1 MVNEYDV
8 IVIGGGAAGMFA
20 AVQAGYAG
28 AKVLLLEPN
37 DRLGKKLL
45 ITGKGR
51 CNLTNNCSW
60 QEVMKNVPRNSRF
73 LYSALSGF
81 TPEDAI
87 TFFES
92 HGCETK
98 TERGNRVFP
107 VSDKSASVLE
117 ALKTALGYA
126 GVEIVRARAK
136 ELLTVGAVI
145 GRPQNAEAPQAFPL
159 SGRCPSSQTG
169 ADEVVPRQAIATDE
183 ALRAASPTAS
193 VSGLAGD
200 ARCHLPL
207 QGKAK
212 DGECT
217 TSLPPGGKVPPQGA
231 DEGVTRQG
239 AVFDEALR
247 ATDSTSSV
255 TASPCHLPIQ
265 GKAEENAAAHITG
278 VRTDRGDF
286 YAPAVILA
294 TGGKSYPATGSTGD
308 GYRLARA
315 LGHSIVPPVGS
326 LVPLVEDGGFCAQMQ
341 GLALKNVNVRLFCHS
356 ERSEE
361 SASPVPQSLPPGG
374 KVPPQGA
381 DEGVTRQ
388 GAVFDEALRAADSTS
403 SVSGLA
409 GDARCHL
416 PLKGKAAG
424 KPVFEEFGELLFTHF
439 GLSGPVI
446 LSASA
451 HMEPGK
457 RYIIEIDLKPAL
469 DEEKLDARILRDFAE
484 SKNRSFENALSGLYP
499 KTMIPVIVARSG
511 IPGETKVNSVTRE
524 QRRALLELTKHFSV
538 KISGL
543 RPVEEAIITSGGV
556 STKEIDPKT
565 MESKLVGGLYF
576 AGEVIDVDAYGV
588 RGGKR
593 SGETGDR
600 GQVTIE
606 N

>member
-1 MVNEYDV
+1 MKEYDM
-8 IVIGGGAAGMFA
+8 IVVGGGAAGMFA
-20 AVQAGYAG
+20 AIQAGYAG
-28 AKVLLLEPN
+28 ARVLLLEPN
-37 DRLGKKLL
+37 ERLGKKLL

-51 CNLTNNCSW
+51 CNLTNNCPW
-60 QEVMKNVPRNSRF
+60 QEVLKNVPRNARF

-107 VSDKSASVLE
+107 VSDRSASVLD

-136 ELLTVGAVI
+136 ELLTEPAVGAHTV
-145 GRPQNAEAPQAFPL
+145 RPQNEQGFPVCH
-159 SGRCPSSQTG
+159 SERSEES
-169 ADEVVPRQAIATDE
+169 
-183 ALRAASPTAS
+183 ASPVPS
-193 VSGLAGD
+193 
-200 ARCHLPL
+200 LPL
-207 QGKAK
+207 KGKEMDADAK
-212 DGECT
+212 I
-217 TSLPPGGKVPPQGA
+217 
-231 DEGVTRQG
+231 
-239 AVFDEALR
+239 F
-247 ATDSTSSV
+247 
-255 TASPCHLPIQ
+255 
-265 GKAEENAAAHITG
+265 G

-286 YAPAVILA
+286 FAPAVILA

-308 GYRLARA
+308 GYRLAKA

-326 LVPLVEDGGFCAQMQ
+326 LVPLVEDGGFCAKMQ
-341 GLALKNVNVRLFCHS
+341 GLALKNVNVRLY
-356 ERSEE
+356 E
-361 SASPVPQSLPPGG
+361 SLPL
-374 KVPPQGA
+374 
-381 DEGVTRQ
+381 E
-388 GAVFDEALRAADSTS
+388 
-403 SVSGLA
+403 
-409 GDARCHL
+409 
-416 PLKGKAAG
+416 GKAMG

-457 RYIIEIDLKPAL
+457 AYIISIDLKPAL

-511 IPGETKVNSVTRE
+511 IPGETKVNSVTKE
-524 QRRALLELTKHFSV
+524 QRRALLELTKHFTV

-556 STKEIDPKT
+556 ATREIDPKT
-565 MESKLVGGLYF
+565 MESKLVPGLYF
-576 AGEVIDVDAYGV
+576 AGEVIDVDAYTGGFNLQIAWSTAYAAANAAV
-588 RGGKR
+588 RKQEYIR
-593 SGETGDR
+593 DASSSGIKD
-600 GQVTIE
+600 QSP
-606 N
+606 

>member
-1 MVNEYDV
+1 MSNYDI

-20 AVQAGYAG
+20 AIQAGYAG
-28 AKVLLLEPN
+28 AKVLMLEPN

-51 CNLTNNCSW
+51 CNLTNNCPW
-60 QEVMKNVPRNSRF
+60 QEVLKNVPRNARF

-107 VSDKSASVLE
+107 VSDRSASVLD

-136 ELLTVGAVI
+136 EILTVGGGV
-145 GRPQNAEAPQAFPL
+145 PDAPNP
-159 SGRCPSSQTG
+159 SQTETPG
-169 ADEVVPRQAIATDE
+169 SSRTPT
-183 ALRAASPTAS
+183 PTA
-193 VSGLAGD
+193 
-200 ARCHLPL
+200 AR
-207 QGKAK
+207 
-212 DGECT
+212 
-217 TSLPPGGKVPPQGA
+217 
-231 DEGVTRQG
+231 
-239 AVFDEALR
+239 
-247 ATDSTSSV
+247 
-255 TASPCHLPIQ
+255 
-265 GKAEENAAAHITG
+265 ITG
-278 VRTDRGDF
+278 VRTDKGDF

-308 GYRLARA
+308 GYRLAKA

-326 LVPLVEDGGFCAQMQ
+326 LVPLVEDGGFCAKMQ
-341 GLALKNVNVRLFCHS
+341 GLALKNVNVRLFEAVGGGVLNAPNPS
-356 ERSEE
+356 RTETLGPSWTP
-361 SASPVPQSLPPGG
+361 APTLP
-374 KVPPQGA
+374 
-381 DEGVTRQ
+381 T
-388 GAVFDEALRAADSTS
+388 
-403 SVSGLA
+403 
-409 GDARCHL
+409 
-416 PLKGKAAG
+416 G

-457 RYIIEIDLKPAL
+457 VYIIDIDLKPAL

-511 IPGETKVNSVTRE
+511 IPGETKVNSVTKE
-524 QRRALLELTKHFSV
+524 QRRALLELTKHFTV

-556 STKEIDPKT
+556 ATREIDPKT
-565 MESKLVGGLYF
+565 MESKLIPGLYF
-576 AGEVIDVDAYGV
+576 AGEVIDVDAYT
-588 RGGKR
+588 GGFNLQIAWSTAYAAAMAAASSK
-593 SGETGDR
+593 
-600 GQVTIE
+600 
-606 N
+606 